1 MAGMGDRKNVPQSVI
16 QEEMDKILNHPSMK
30 EDFGK
35 LVKEMAE
42 KKMGSELKHCID
54 LLVDAGAD
62 LTILTPTGLS
72 ALGVYFEQRKSTLQW
87 CKTMTS
93 RIYWNDEEEVARPIA
108 DDYINKLLT
117 FPGKVP
123 TEVDQK
129 YINYDPFYV
138 DSDDIEDD
146 DDDDLDDY

>member
-1 MAGMGDRKNVPQSVI
+1 
-16 QEEMDKILNHPSMK
+16 
-30 EDFGK
+30 
-35 LVKEMAE
+35 
-42 KKMGSELKHCID
+42 
-54 LLVDAGAD
+54 
-62 LTILTPTGLS
+62 
-72 ALGVYFEQRKSTLQW
+72 
-87 CKTMTS
+87 MTS